1 MSAIPS
7 RSREIGSLRLDP
19 THALPART
27 SAGAVPSPSLWR
39 GIARLADPKISLA
52 SMASISLGAAAAA
65 RDGWL
70 HWEWLAITVLGIFAI
85 EVAKNASGEIV
96 DFGTGVDQSVA
107 PEDRSPFSGGKRVL
121 VDGLLTHGQT
131 VAVAVVA
138 YAIGIGVGLAI
149 SAERHPGVLILE
161 GSGSAVP
168 PIRWDAGILVVP
180 ASAPPE
186 YLGGYLGPYR
196 LLRSDLA
203 VVTMAV
209 GPTGSESLPALR
221 SHILRYLDAARL
233 LITDFIPV
241 PLADVQGARAFF
253 ATTAP
258 GGVAARQ
265 VEHLEASHG
274 CTVVGWSARL
284 ADRAG
289 LAEDL
294 DAAQGYDVLLTEL
307 KAAAVD
313 IGVERALAAGAEVV
327 FVDNRAIVVEG
338 SNDLDTALG
347 DIVDLARTR
356 RSER

>member
-1 MSAIPS
+1 MP
-7 RSREIGSLRLDP
+7 
-19 THALPART
+19 
-27 SAGAVPSPSLWR
+27 
-39 GIARLADPKISLA
+39 
-52 SMASISLGAAAAA
+52 
-65 RDGWL
+65 
-70 HWEWLAITVLGIFAI
+70 
-85 EVAKNASGEIV
+85 
-96 DFGTGVDQSVA
+96 
-107 PEDRSPFSGGKRVL
+107 
-121 VDGLLTHGQT
+121 
-131 VAVAVVA
+131 
-138 YAIGIGVGLAI
+138 
-149 SAERHPGVLILE
+149 
-161 GSGSAVP
+161 
-168 PIRWDAGILVVP
+168 GILVVP

-209 GPTGSESLPALR
+209 GPTGSENLPALR

-294 DAAQGYDVLLTEL
+294 DAAQDTTSSS
-307 KAAAVD
+307 
-313 IGVERALAAGAEVV
+313 RAEGRRRRHRRRASSRCGAEVV
-327 FVDNRAIVVEG
+327 FVDNRAIVVEVDRSRHG
-338 SNDLDTALG
+338 AGGHRGTGANAPKRTVNSLNDG
-347 DIVDLARTR
+347 
-356 RSER
+356 

>member
-1 MSAIPS
+1 
-7 RSREIGSLRLDP
+7 
-19 THALPART
+19 
-27 SAGAVPSPSLWR
+27 
-39 GIARLADPKISLA
+39 
-52 SMASISLGAAAAA
+52 
-65 RDGWL
+65 
-70 HWEWLAITVLGIFAI
+70 
-85 EVAKNASGEIV
+85 
-96 DFGTGVDQSVA
+96 
-107 PEDRSPFSGGKRVL
+107 
-121 VDGLLTHGQT
+121 
-131 VAVAVVA
+131 
-138 YAIGIGVGLAI
+138 
-149 SAERHPGVLILE
+149 
-161 GSGSAVP
+161 
-168 PIRWDAGILVVP
+168 
-180 ASAPPE
+180 
-186 YLGGYLGPYR
+186 
-196 LLRSDLA
+196 
-203 VVTMAV
+203 
-209 GPTGSESLPALR
+209 
-221 SHILRYLDAARL
+221 
-233 LITDFIPV
+233 
-241 PLADVQGARAFF
+241 VQGARAFF